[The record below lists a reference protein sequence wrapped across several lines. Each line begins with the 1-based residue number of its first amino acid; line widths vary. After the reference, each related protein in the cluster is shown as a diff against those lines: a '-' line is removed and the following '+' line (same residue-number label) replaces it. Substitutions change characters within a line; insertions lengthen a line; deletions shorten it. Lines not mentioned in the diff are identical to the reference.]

1 MEKASPK
8 EKETSTTPR
17 GAQPTHQEVTTKPPH
32 DDLSDLGL
40 DTINIDIDGG
50 NVGDVAPAPQ
60 PGGEVIESFEMEML
74 RAEMNEMRAELK
86 AANAEKA
93 KLHGLLERVNSDMKS
108 KGKHKNKYFILFISY
123 LSFEKKTLE
132 VNWEQAKEEEW
143 ANQNEEKRVKLEQEL
158 NELR

>member
-1 MEKASPK
+1 MEKASPR

-17 GAQPTHQEVTTKPPH
+17 GTQPAHQEATTKPPH

-60 PGGEVIESFEMEML
+60 PGGEVIESFEMELL

-93 KLHGLLERVNSDMKS
+93 KLHGLLERVNSDIKS
-108 KGKHKNKYFILFISY
+108 KGKKKQIFFIILTPF
-123 LSFEKKTLE
+123 F
-132 VNWEQAKEEEW
+132 
-143 ANQNEEKRVKLEQEL
+143 
-158 NELR
+158 

>member
-1 MEKASPK
+1 VEKASPR

-17 GAQPTHQEVTTKPPH
+17 GTQPAHQEATTKPPH

-60 PGGEVIESFEMEML
+60 PGGEVIESFEMELL

-93 KLHGLLERVNSDMKS
+93 KLHGLLERVNSDIKS
-108 KGKHKNKYFILFISY
+108 KGKKKQIFFIILTPF
-123 LSFEKKTLE
+123 F
-132 VNWEQAKEEEW
+132 
-143 ANQNEEKRVKLEQEL
+143 
-158 NELR
+158 